1 MLLWQWSLSLLSV
14 LSFLITTWTL
24 LCPFRENQVPEFTVA
39 ALYRH
44 LNTLCSQQMLKLP
57 PARSMPPP
65 VIQALEDGLAL

>member
-14 LSFLITTWTL
+14 LSFLITTL